1 MKTVKG
7 FARFWYDFVI
17 GDDWVI
23 AVGVVAAIGATWL
36 LARHVGAA
44 WLVMPVAVAVL
55 LGLSLARAQ
64 RGARAAAGSDQPD
77 S

>member
-7 FARFWYDFVI
+7 FGRFWYDFVI
-17 GDDWVI
+17 GDDWTI
-23 AVGVVAAIGATWL
+23 ALGVVIAIGATWL

-55 LGLSLARAQ
+55 LGLSLSRAQ
-64 RGARAAAGSDQPD
+64 RRARAAARGEQAET
-77 S
+77 